1 MATTPLSWVIDGGGP
16 LIFSRQATLP
26 GAAAPTFLEKL
37 SANGTRPLCD
47 SPVAY
52 SWVVWLAGTS
62 AGIATLHFCEKCE
75 AAHTSP
81 PINPSKI
88 GIRTGTKTGYSNR
101 RQEGYMAPKPKP
113 ATVGMVLA
121 MAVTIIAAMT
131 WAVAQ
136 PSMSLIYHPQLP
148 LLY

>member
-1 MATTPLSWVIDGGGP
+1 MGGGAVDFFRAGHP
-16 LIFSRQATLP
+16 P
-26 GAAAPTFLEKL
+26 GRGGA
-37 SANGTRPLCD
+37 D
-47 SPVAY
+47 
-52 SWVVWLAGTS
+52 VWLAGTS

-75 AAHTSP
+75 AAHTSHRLTP
-81 PINPSKI
+81 LKSVLGPVPRS
-88 GIRTGTKTGYSNR
+88 GTSNR
-101 RQEGYMAPKPKP
+101 RQEGYMAPKPKL

-136 PSMSLIYHPQLP
+136 PSMALIYHPQLP